1 MALKCSNCHGS
12 EKYTNVEEKTYE
24 EVSDP
29 DEIVDEGP
37 IQTKNNIGYED
48 CDGFEDLLESGSFV
62 KSKNEEMPPNRQKV
76 MDK

>member
-1 MALKCSNCHGS
+1 MLQWGR
-12 EKYTNVEEKTYE
+12 KTYE
-24 EVSDP
+24 EVSDS

-48 CDGFEDLLESGSFV
+48 DDGLEGFEDLLKSGMFS
-62 KSKNEEMPPNRQKV
+62 KSNDGEMPPKRQKV